1 MKLERPII
9 LSQNKKK
16 QVNNHLKAK
25 ETIKK
30 IQRKGCGCG
39 KKLKKKE

>member
-1 MKLERPII
+1 MKLERLIV

-16 QVNNHLKAK
+16 QVNTHVKAK

-30 IQRKGCGCG
+30 IQRRGCGCG
-39 KKLKKKE
+39 KKLKKKD